1 MKITKTQ
8 LKQLI
13 KEELESVLSG
23 EEEDPRYSRETTFTA
38 NAFEAGDLVRAIDAK
53 GLRGPIGKITN
64 VEIEGGGLYDT
75 VKYTVKFPGRPKPLL
90 TSPAHIR
97 KVDEHGNEIKGTSQ

>member
-1 MKITKTQ
+1 MKISKSQ
-8 LKQLI
+8 LKKII

-38 NAFEAGDLVRAIDAK
+38 NAYEVGDRVRAIDAK

-75 VKYTVKFPGRPKPLL
+75 VKYTVEFPGRRAPLI

-97 KVDEHGNEIKGTSQ
+97 KVDVDGNEIKGS